1 MSDNITKGIL
11 HKFAL
16 SEESVQEQLKQ
27 EIERMSHYCDDLK
40 RENNSSSQNIK
51 TLKMKM
57 SDINQTIALD
67 VGISAEELS
76 KQFLVVSQIMKQQS
90 EIELLK
96 ELQRMY
102 DSKKSLENSLQEL
115 SEMATDSDDFS
126 SDIPSLKKRIK
137 YCKNP
142 LERKSLERQLN
153 AVYKAM
159 KKRR

>member
-27 EIERMSHYCDDLK
+27 EIERMSRYCDGLK

-126 SDIPSLKKRIK
+126 SDMPSLKKRIK

-153 AVYKAM
+153 DVYKSM